1 MKSMYIEWSSE
12 LSSFITET
20 KKVNGIIMHC
30 CLLSTNQCIEMNISL
45 LNDSNLYEIWISI
58 CRSLRTSSWQSV
70 KRLPFYILF
79 YTNMVLYR
87 SYYILQRPAGFLILD
102 LDKSI
107 VTTETSL
114 STAKRFIDMILDSA
128 PSIDAVNEFTTD

>member
-1 MKSMYIEWSSE
+1 
-12 LSSFITET
+12 
-20 KKVNGIIMHC
+20 
-30 CLLSTNQCIEMNISL
+30 
-45 LNDSNLYEIWISI
+45 
-58 CRSLRTSSWQSV
+58 
-70 KRLPFYILF
+70 
-79 YTNMVLYR
+79 MVLYR

-128 PSIDAVNEFTTD
+128 PSIDAVNEFSTD

>member
-1 MKSMYIEWSSE
+1 MNEVQSWIRSLQRRRRWMG
-12 LSSFITET
+12 L
-20 KKVNGIIMHC
+20 
-30 CLLSTNQCIEMNISL
+30 QCIAAYQAQTNVLRWTSHCWMIQISMRYGSVFAKAWKL
-45 LNDSNLYEIWISI
+45 HLGSRLNDCL
-58 CRSLRTSSWQSV
+58 
-70 KRLPFYILF
+70 FYILF
-79 YTNMVLYR
+79 YINMVLYR

-128 PSIDAVNEFTTD
+128 PSIDAVNEFSTD

>member
-1 MKSMYIEWSSE
+1 
-12 LSSFITET
+12 
-20 KKVNGIIMHC
+20 
-30 CLLSTNQCIEMNISL
+30 
-45 LNDSNLYEIWISI
+45 
-58 CRSLRTSSWQSV
+58 
-70 KRLPFYILF
+70 
-79 YTNMVLYR
+79 MVLYR